1 MINDTSIY
9 KDYKVKLVVWLTP
22 SCWYYNMT
30 FEFFSY
36 HKVWRLAAIIENI
49 VVYISSLQKNTESL
63 LYCRDKVEGS
73 LKGREIN
80 NHNHSNY

>member
-1 MINDTSIY
+1 
-9 KDYKVKLVVWLTP
+9 
-22 SCWYYNMT
+22 MT

-36 HKVWRLAAIIENI
+36 HKVGRLAAIIEHI
-49 VVYISSLQKNTESL
+49 VVYKKNTESL